1 MKIFN
6 YILVFFF
13 LLNGSQ
19 LYAKISNS
27 ILITVGNLPITYL
40 DLVKEMTFIS
50 IISDNKIDE
59 ENKEQIKNLAA
70 KALVKRKIK
79 EIEIEKYKIN
89 DFNKKDL
96 EMLTAN
102 ILTRLKTNKE
112 GMKKILQMNNLTYKD
127 LEKRFEIDLKWNTL
141 IFELYKN
148 RVVLNMS
155 EVEEKIKTELE
166 KIDSKKSI
174 LLSEIEVG
182 LPEGNYMDL
191 SKKILD
197 NIKKEGFEKTAKK
210 FSISTTSEIGG
221 NLGWIDEEKLSKT
234 IYDKIKNLNVN
245 EISEPIVLDNSML
258 IIKKNGEKV
267 FDKNIEKVKNYIIRI
282 EKEKKLKMFSNS
294 HYSNLERSTQINFL

>member
-234 IYDKIKNLNVN
+234 IYNKIKNLKVN
-245 EISEPIVLDNSML
+245 EISEPIVLDNTML

>member
-166 KIDSKKSI
+166 KIDSRKSI

-182 LPEGNYMDL
+182 LPEGDYRDL

-197 NIKKEGFEKTAKK
+197 NIKKDGFEKTAKK
-210 FSISTTSEIGG
+210 ISISNTSEIGG

>member
-1 MKIFN
+1 
-6 YILVFFF
+6 
-13 LLNGSQ
+13 
-19 LYAKISNS
+19 
-27 ILITVGNLPITYL
+27 
-40 DLVKEMTFIS
+40 MTFIS

-234 IYDKIKNLNVN
+234 IYNKIKNLKVN
-245 EISEPIVLDNSML
+245 EISEPIVLDNTML

>member
-13 LLNGSQ
+13 LFNGSQ

-59 ENKEQIKNLAA
+59 RNKEQIKNLAA

-79 EIEIEKYKIN
+79 EIEIKKYKIN
-89 DFNKKDL
+89 DFSKKDL
-96 EMLTAN
+96 EILTGN
-102 ILTRLKTNKE
+102 ILSRLNTNKQ
-112 GMKKILQMNNLTYKD
+112 GMRKILEMNNLTYKD
-127 LEKRFEIDLKWNTL
+127 LEKRFEVDLKWNTL

-148 RVVLNMS
+148 RVVLNMN

-166 KIDSKKSI
+166 KIDSRKSI

-182 LPEGNYMDL
+182 LPEGDYRDL

-197 NIKKEGFEKTAKK
+197 NIKKDGFEKTAKK
-210 FSISTTSEIGG
+210 ISISNTSEIGG

>member
-6 YILVFFF
+6 YILIFFF
-13 LLNGSQ
+13 LFNGSQ

-59 ENKEQIKNLAA
+59 KNKQQIKNLAA

-79 EIEIEKYKIN
+79 EVEIKKYKID
-89 DFNKKDL
+89 DFNEKDL
-96 EMLTAN
+96 EILTGN
-102 ILTRLKTNKE
+102 ILTRLNTNKE
-112 GMKKILQMNNLTYKD
+112 GLKKILQINNLTYKD
-127 LEKRFEIDLKWNTL
+127 LEKRFEVDLKWNTL

-148 RVVLNMS
+148 RVVLNMN

-166 KIDSKKSI
+166 KIESRKSI

-182 LPEGNYMDL
+182 LPEGDYRIL
-191 SKKILD
+191 FKKILD

-210 FSISTTSEIGG
+210 LSISTTSEIGG
-221 NLGWIDEEKLSKT
+221 NLGWIHEEKLSKK
-234 IYDKIKNLNVN
+234 IYNKIKNLKVN
-245 EISEPIVLDNSML
+245 EISEPIVLVNSML
-258 IIKKNGEKV
+258 VIKKNGEKV
-267 FDKNIEKVKNYIIRI
+267 FDKDIEKVKDYIIRI

>member
-234 IYDKIKNLNVN
+234 IYDKIKNLKVN